1 MLRSQGHLHLY
12 FVFPDRNVC
21 GSKSIVVLYT
31 LFMATSMV
39 WMILLSKAFAKHS
52 EISAEIENLR
62 NSRTILKGN
71 GNSFSLKLKSSVN
84 SQSRRYFY
92 TWFGFCSTMSKMKIK
107 NKSKTDCMVGSVKA
121 TAQPDLGVVFVIRV
135 RELFCLSLLFLL
147 CELCFVYN
155 LFIYFFHKMTGCR
168 FIFLCTSA
176 VKKLCIWPTQLP
188 AKLIFKMRLQA
199 KNRCLFFIFS
209 DTEEIRNL
217 RVEQTLMKEK
227 DSKIMANVTNLEN
240 YVSKVCVIKTCP
252 CEWTLFSGKCYYF
265 SNENRDWK
273 KAREFCQSQD
283 SDLAVINSDEELNY
297 LKGKVRVDHLVG
309 MSDLETEGVWKWLD
323 GSLVDQ
329 RMWNPG
335 EPNNEGKED
344 CGEMS
349 NGKLNDIP
357 CNIKQRWICE
367 KTL

>member
-1 MLRSQGHLHLY
+1 MADSNDFEHFDLHQQTAQRKY
-12 FVFPDRNVC
+12 QDRKRNCGSDMEEEKPKPMKTKDRNVC

-71 GNSFSLKLKSSVN
+71 DSAIFAELQELRNTLISLKASDTKRPS
-84 SQSRRYFY
+84 
-92 TWFGFCSTMSKMKIK
+92 
-107 NKSKTDCMVGSVKA
+107 D
-121 TAQPDLGVVFVIRV
+121 
-135 RELFCLSLLFLL
+135 
-147 CELCFVYN
+147 
-155 LFIYFFHKMTGCR
+155 
-168 FIFLCTSA
+168 
-176 VKKLCIWPTQLP
+176 
-188 AKLIFKMRLQA
+188 LQA
-199 KNRCLFFIFS
+199 IQKDVSSLKTAETKRSS
-209 DTEEIRNL
+209 DLQALQQEVSSLKTEVTEEIQNL
-217 RVEQTLMKEK
+217 RVEQTLLKEK
-227 DSKIMANVTNLEN
+227 DSKITTNVTNLEK
-240 YVSKVCVIKTCP
+240 YVSKVCIIKTCP

-283 SDLAVINSDEELNY
+283 SDLTVINSDEELNY
-297 LKGKVRVDHLVG
+297 LKGKVRVVHLVG

-323 GSLVDQ
+323 GSLVDG

-335 EPNNEGKED
+335 EPNNQGKED

-357 CNIKQRWICE
+357 CNLKQRWICE

>member
-1 MLRSQGHLHLY
+1 MADSNDFEHFDLHQQTAQRKY
-12 FVFPDRNVC
+12 QDMKRNCGSAVAFCTTCFRPPVNDEDEEVNYIHVEESTESEEQIRKGKSKPMKTKDRNVC
-21 GSKSIVVLYT
+21 GSKSIVVLYI
-31 LFMATSMV
+31 LLVATSMV

-71 GNSFSLKLKSSVN
+71 ESAISAELQELRNTLISLKANV
-84 SQSRRYFY
+84 
-92 TWFGFCSTMSKMKIK
+92 
-107 NKSKTDCMVGSVKA
+107 
-121 TAQPDLGVVFVIRV
+121 
-135 RELFCLSLLFLL
+135 
-147 CELCFVYN
+147 
-155 LFIYFFHKMTGCR
+155 
-168 FIFLCTSA
+168 
-176 VKKLCIWPTQLP
+176 
-188 AKLIFKMRLQA
+188 
-199 KNRCLFFIFS
+199 
-209 DTEEIRNL
+209 TEEIQNL
-217 RVEQTLMKEK
+217 RVEQTLLKE
-227 DSKIMANVTNLEN
+227 
-240 YVSKVCVIKTCP
+240 KVCVIKTCP

-323 GSLVDQ
+323 GSLVDG

-335 EPNNEGKED
+335 EPNNQGKED

>member
-1 MLRSQGHLHLY
+1 MADSNFDFYQQTAQRKYQDMKRNCGSAVAFCTTCFRPPVNDEDEEVNYIHVEESTESEEQICKGKAK
-12 FVFPDRNVC
+12 PMKTKDRNVC
-21 GSKSIVVLYT
+21 GSKSIVVLYI
-31 LFMATSMV
+31 LLVATSMV

-71 GNSFSLKLKSSVN
+71 ESAISAELQELRNTLISLKANV
-84 SQSRRYFY
+84 
-92 TWFGFCSTMSKMKIK
+92 
-107 NKSKTDCMVGSVKA
+107 
-121 TAQPDLGVVFVIRV
+121 
-135 RELFCLSLLFLL
+135 
-147 CELCFVYN
+147 
-155 LFIYFFHKMTGCR
+155 
-168 FIFLCTSA
+168 
-176 VKKLCIWPTQLP
+176 
-188 AKLIFKMRLQA
+188 
-199 KNRCLFFIFS
+199 
-209 DTEEIRNL
+209 TEEIQNL
-217 RVEQTLMKEK
+217 RVEQTLLKE
-227 DSKIMANVTNLEN
+227 
-240 YVSKVCVIKTCP
+240 KVCVIKTCP

-323 GSLVDQ
+323 GSLVDG

-335 EPNNEGKED
+335 EPNNQGKED

>member
-1 MLRSQGHLHLY
+1 MADSNDFEHFDLHQQTAQRKY
-12 FVFPDRNVC
+12 QDRKRNCGSVNDDDEDEEINYVHMEESTESEEQIRKGKAKPMKTKDRNVC
-21 GSKSIVVLYT
+21 GSKSIVVLYI
-31 LFMATSMV
+31 LLMATSMV

-71 GNSFSLKLKSSVN
+71 
-84 SQSRRYFY
+84 
-92 TWFGFCSTMSKMKIK
+92 
-107 NKSKTDCMVGSVKA
+107 
-121 TAQPDLGVVFVIRV
+121 
-135 RELFCLSLLFLL
+135 
-147 CELCFVYN
+147 
-155 LFIYFFHKMTGCR
+155 
-168 FIFLCTSA
+168 
-176 VKKLCIWPTQLP
+176 
-188 AKLIFKMRLQA
+188 
-199 KNRCLFFIFS
+199 

-217 RVEQTLMKEK
+217 RVEQTLLKEK
-227 DSKIMANVTNLEN
+227 DSKITTNVTNLEN
-240 YVSKVCVIKTCP
+240 YVSKVCIIKTCP

-283 SDLAVINSDEELNY
+283 SDLTVINNDEELNY

-309 MSDLETEGVWKWLD
+309 MSDLETEGVWKWMD

-335 EPNNEGKED
+335 EPNNQGNED

>member
-1 MLRSQGHLHLY
+1 MADSNDFEHFDLHQQTAQRKY
-12 FVFPDRNVC
+12 QDRKRNCGSAVAFCTTCFRPPVNDEDEEVNYIHVEESTESEEQIRKGKAKPMKTKDRNVC
-21 GSKSIVVLYT
+21 GSKSIVVLYI
-31 LFMATSMV
+31 LLMATSMV

-71 GNSFSLKLKSSVN
+71 ESAISAELQELWNTLIRLK
-84 SQSRRYFY
+84 
-92 TWFGFCSTMSKMKIK
+92 
-107 NKSKTDCMVGSVKA
+107 A
-121 TAQPDLGVVFVIRV
+121 
-135 RELFCLSLLFLL
+135 
-147 CELCFVYN
+147 
-155 LFIYFFHKMTGCR
+155 
-168 FIFLCTSA
+168 
-176 VKKLCIWPTQLP
+176 
-188 AKLIFKMRLQA
+188 
-199 KNRCLFFIFS
+199 S